1 METFIMIVM
10 LCHIGPIG
18 QEACIPMV
26 ENPPVYYST
35 EQKCND
41 VSIKKRN
48 EMKKIAIENNI
59 IVTNIY
65 STCLKDKSKPGV

>member
-1 METFIMIVM
+1 MGTFIMIVM
-10 LCHIGPIG
+10 LCFIDPMDK
-18 QEACIPMV
+18 EVCMPMV

-41 VSIKKRN
+41 ASIKKRN

-59 IVTNIY
+59 SIINIY
-65 STCLKDKSKPGV
+65 STCVEDKSKQGV

>member
-1 METFIMIVM
+1 MIVM

-26 ENPPVYYST
+26 ENPPVYYET

-41 VSIKKRN
+41 ASIKKRK
-48 EMKKIAIENNI
+48 EMAKIAIENNI
-59 IVTNIY
+59 PVTNIY
-65 STCLKDKSKPGV
+65 STGLKDKSKQGV

>member
-1 METFIMIVM
+1 M
-10 LCHIGPIG
+10 
-18 QEACIPMV
+18 PMV

-41 VSIKKRN
+41 ASIKKRN

-59 IVTNIY
+59 TIINIY
-65 STCLKDKSKPGV
+65 STCVEDRSKPSV

>member
-1 METFIMIVM
+1 M
-10 LCHIGPIG
+10 LCRIGPIG

-41 VSIKKRN
+41 ASIKKRN
-48 EMKKIAIENNI
+48 EMKKIAIQNNI
-59 IVTNIY
+59 SIINIY
-65 STCLKDKSKPGV
+65 STCVEDKSKQGV